1 MDPFDNNKK
10 IKPCVKLTSEMM
22 ANLEFLCNFELG
34 VIGSACYA
42 ASGRTYKPFN
52 PLLGETF
59 EWDRTA
65 DMGWRY
71 IAEQVSCSVPDP

>member
-1 MDPFDNNKK
+1 M
-10 IKPCVKLTSEMM
+10 IGESWM
-22 ANLEFLCNFELG
+22 LCNFDLG

-42 ASGRTYKPFN
+42 SSGRTHKPFN
-52 PLLGETF
+52 PLQGETC

-71 IAEQVSCSVPDP
+71 LAEQVS